1 MIIRKKNHILQS
13 SQSTLKKN
21 EKESCMNR
29 IKKLR
34 KLNGITQSKLGF
46 LLGVNNTAISKYE
59 SGHVKLTD
67 DLLEKLS
74 DIFDVSIDYILHRTD
89 ILQSHTD
96 VSTFNTEDQCKLMG
110 DRIKQLRLSANM
122 TQEEFGQK
130 FGIVKSTI
138 SLYESGKS
146 TPNDQIKK
154 NICEYFN
161 VSMDYLF
168 GYEPC
173 DIHISPKDQQVFDIF
188 HKDPERVMELL
199 SSFSKLSTRNKTII
213 LGKCFELEYEDKGK
227 NNTEQQYKEEGIKKA
242 T

>member
-1 MIIRKKNHILQS
+1 
-13 SQSTLKKN
+13 
-21 EKESCMNR
+21 MNR

-89 ILQSHTD
+89 IPQSHTD

-130 FGIVKSTI
+130 FGIVKSTV
-138 SLYESGKS
+138 SLYENGKS

-154 NICEYFN
+154 NICEYFKI
-161 VSMDYLF
+161 SMDYLM
-168 GYEPC
+168 GTE
-173 DIHISPKDQQVFDIF
+173 HIKQSCHESNKYISKQEQQILNIYNQ
-188 HKDPERVMELL
+188 DPEHITELL
-199 SSFSKLSTRNKTII
+199 QSFSKLSNRNKTII
-213 LGKCFELEYEDKGK
+213 LGKCYELENDA
-227 NNTEQQYKEEGIKKA
+227 NDDTEKKSFHSGQPKHA
-242 T
+242 